1 VEISIDDQLFKI
13 KNLTNYIIDA
23 SIANLKMLNQDI
35 KFAIINSS
43 DKTIGE
49 LERSIGPTYP

>member
-1 VEISIDDQLFKI
+1 MEISIDDQLFKI

-35 KFAIINSS
+35 KFEMINSS
-43 DKTIGE
+43 DKNIGE
-49 LERSIGPTYP
+49 LERSIGPKYP